1 VNRQKRHFI
10 NNLLNFTGFI
20 FGTFIAND
28 VIYVFVVG
36 QTPILVTYLFSLLI
50 VLVTIVL
57 NFRALTNRIMMIPK
71 SFKAFIVISLFSIL
85 SVILFNDRFV
95 NIWLNGIIL
104 LILNLLVMISTLL
117 LYRNKI
123 FVSRGILVGI
133 LINLIFSLYEYF
145 SYSSGVIF
153 NLKNMFP
160 HINIYQAE
168 LYWTFRAQGLFSE
181 PGHLMRFLAI
191 SFFLIYPDIQSKYL
205 KYLFIVAAISISI
218 LTKSSTS
225 LIFFVA
231 LLLYFSQE
239 IVMGKRK
246 NVFLLPLIGSFGT
259 LMYILYLVDSKVQS
273 TQILTLILNQ
283 FSRVDS
289 NNIRISGMK
298 NALYVFFKNPL
309 IGYGWNMLPSVFNR
323 YDFINENVQGS
334 YSFLLSLFVELG
346 IFASIFVYF
355 LGKEVYH
362 LVSCYNLKSGR
373 TYLFGL
379 LVLITLMTTT
389 NLSFQP
395 VTMITFGYLI
405 GFRFLKKKSNKV
417 EGFE

>member
-1 VNRQKRHFI
+1 M
-10 NNLLNFTGFI
+10 GFI
-20 FGTFIAND
+20 FGACITND

-36 QTPILVTYLFSLLI
+36 QTPILVAYLLSFLI
-50 VLVTIVL
+50 VLVTVAL

-71 SFKAFIVISLFSIL
+71 SFKAFIIICLLSIVGVII
-85 SVILFNDRFV
+85 FNDRFI

-104 LILNLLVMISTLL
+104 LILNLLIMIATLL
-117 LYRNKI
+117 LYRNKT

-133 LINLIFSLYEYF
+133 FINLIISLYEYF
-145 SYSSGVIF
+145 SYSNGVIF

-168 LYWTFRAQGLFSE
+168 PYWAFRAQGLFSE

-191 SFFLIYPDIQSKYL
+191 SFFLVYPDIKSKYL
-205 KYLFIVAAISISI
+205 KNLFIVAALSISI
-218 LTKSSTS
+218 LTKSSAS

-231 LLLYFSQE
+231 LLFYFSQE
-239 IVMGKRK
+239 IMMKKKK
-246 NVFLLPLIGSFGT
+246 NVFLLPLIGSLST
-259 LMYILYLVDSKVQS
+259 LILILYLIDSKVQS
-273 TQILTLILNQ
+273 TQILTSLLNQ

-298 NALYVFFKNPL
+298 NALYVFFKNPI
-309 IGYGWNMLPSVFNR
+309 IGYGWNMLPSVFSR

-346 IFASIFVYF
+346 LFASIFVYF

-362 LVSCYNLKSGR
+362 LVSCYNLKLSR

-379 LVLITLMTTT
+379 LVLIILITTT
-389 NLSFQP
+389 NLSIQP

-405 GFRFLKKKSNKV
+405 GFRFLKKKFDKV
-417 EGFE
+417 EEFE